1 MNSIEKLTAVGNA
14 VYGNNWQ
21 SPISRALG
29 ITDRTVRNFISGK
42 SHPKDL
48 SVRLI
53 TALENEMAKIKSAID
68 IVNSDKVSGDDVTI
82 EVITEIADQYEY
94 SDEQDR
100 KSAIDAMNNAVY
112 EETFL
117 SDLDAIARNFSAKS

>member
-48 SVRLI
+48 SARLI